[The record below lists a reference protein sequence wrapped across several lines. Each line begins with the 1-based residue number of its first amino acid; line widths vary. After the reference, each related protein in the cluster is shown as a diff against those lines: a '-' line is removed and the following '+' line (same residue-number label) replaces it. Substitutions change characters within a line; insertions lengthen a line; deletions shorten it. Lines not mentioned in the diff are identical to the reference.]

1 MAVNDGV
8 LQLESNQ
15 SAQTS
20 SPVYSPVYSI
30 LPSALQSGL
39 QPLALVR
46 RSLSGYSHRS
56 RRRVTS
62 LGMFRSDS
70 QDSLV
75 ARDELTVASSSS
87 VGNAEVSGICWKFAR
102 HGKILHLDSLHQYP
116 S

>member
-20 SPVYSPVYSI
+20 SPVYSM
-30 LPSALQSGL
+30 LPHALQSGL

-46 RSLSGYSHRS
+46 RSLSGYGHKS

-62 LGMFRSDS
+62 LGIFRNDN
-70 QDSLV
+70 QDTLL
-75 ARDELTVASSSS
+75 ARDEMTVASSSS
-87 VGNAEVSGICWKFAR
+87 VDNVEVSGICWKFAR
-102 HGKILHLDSLHQYP
+102 HGKILHLDSFHQY
-116 S
+116 SG